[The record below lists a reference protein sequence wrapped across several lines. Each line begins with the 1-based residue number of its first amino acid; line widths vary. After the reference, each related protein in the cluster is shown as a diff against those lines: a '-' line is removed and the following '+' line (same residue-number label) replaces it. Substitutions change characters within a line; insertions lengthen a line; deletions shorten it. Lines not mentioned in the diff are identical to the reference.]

1 MALLDPLLLVHA
13 QHTDGRASFGSL
25 ARKRAIRVESKMVVP
40 SLLAGVEEPCR
51 HTGLRV
57 YHGDFWSLILIAVG
71 ASKAQ
76 IVKQS
81 ATSMP
86 DWDDVID
93 LEHGWLSAIANSAIF
108 TASPGSLE
116 YIAALLRRWSHEGRP
131 LIRNSVLIFSFVN
144 IRFARM

>member
-1 MALLDPLLLVHA
+1 
-13 QHTDGRASFGSL
+13 
-25 ARKRAIRVESKMVVP
+25 MVVP

-51 HTGLRV
+51 RTGLRV

-81 ATSMP
+81 ATSMS

-93 LEHGWLSAIANSAIF
+93 LEHGRLSAIANIHSIALLSRIHRG
-108 TASPGSLE
+108 AA
-116 YIAALLRRWSHEGRP
+116 AALVSRGQTSHPQLGLDFQLRQHS
-131 LIRNSVLIFSFVN
+131 IRAHVIIQLVPFFTS
-144 IRFARM
+144 